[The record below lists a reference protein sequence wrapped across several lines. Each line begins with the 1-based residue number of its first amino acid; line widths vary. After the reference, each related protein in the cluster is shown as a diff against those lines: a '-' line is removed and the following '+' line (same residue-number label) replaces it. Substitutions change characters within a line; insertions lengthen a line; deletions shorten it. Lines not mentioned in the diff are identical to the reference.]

1 MASTALS
8 PKNYDVVIV
17 GGGSAGCVLANRLS
31 EDPSRSVLLLEAG
44 PSHPP
49 DGYPATLKDIN
60 GLTAEPMYTWGY
72 QSVPG
77 QPAHSIA
84 AFAGRVLGGGSAIN
98 GAISR
103 RARASDFT
111 RWEKH
116 GLADWSFDRVLD
128 AYKNLENTTVGEDRW
143 HGRSGPWP
151 IRQPH
156 MDQINPAA
164 QAFVQSAVASGF
176 AQIDDFNG
184 EYQHGVGL
192 EPRNMEN
199 GVRYNAGMVYLSADV
214 RARPNLTIQGDVL
227 VDRVGFSGKQ
237 VTTVYLA
244 DGDIISSEEVVL
256 CAGVYGTPAILLRSG
271 VGPAKHLGGFGID
284 VVIDLPVGE
293 HLQDQPMY
301 PMSWALKA
309 EAHVD
314 PALGSIALWTK
325 SAEAANDELDLQ
337 LTAFFQPDFDHFGAL
352 IRTFRV
358 WASVVLPRSVGAV
371 RLKSRDPHVTPVID
385 YHLLTEPADRR
396 RLREIIKLARRIVQ
410 TEPLSAWIDRELV
423 PGSPSQSDAELDAV
437 IDAGV
442 GTYYHGTS
450 SAPMGE
456 NDPAAVVDTDGR
468 VHGLTGLRVADASIF
483 PEAISPPTNLT
494 VLMVAERIALAMQNE
509 AVVLH

>member
-1 MASTALS
+1 
-8 PKNYDVVIV
+8 
-17 GGGSAGCVLANRLS
+17 
-31 EDPSRSVLLLEAG
+31 VLLLEAG

-49 DGYPATLKDIN
+49 DGYPATLKSIN
-60 GLTAEPMYTWGY
+60 GLTAEPAYTWGY

-103 RARASDFT
+103 RARANDFA
-111 RWEKH
+111 RWEQH
-116 GLADWSFDRVLD
+116 NLPDWSFDHALNT
-128 AYKNLENTTVGEDRW
+128 YKSLENTTVGDDRW

-151 IRQPH
+151 IRQPK
-156 MDQINPAA
+156 MDQINPVAR
-164 QAFVQSAVASGF
+164 AFVQAAINCGF

-184 EYQHGVGL
+184 KDQHGVGV

-199 GVRYNAGMVYLSADV
+199 GERYNAGMVYLSAEV
-214 RARPNLTIQGDVL
+214 RARPNLTIVGDSL

-237 VTTVYLA
+237 ATTVCLT
-244 DGDIISSEEVVL
+244 DGSMVSAKEVVL

-271 VGPAKHLGGFGID
+271 VGPAKHLGGLGID
-284 VVIDLPVGE
+284 VVADLPVGE

-301 PMSWALKA
+301 PMAWTLKA
-309 EAHVD
+309 DAQVD

-325 SAEAANDELDLQ
+325 SAEATHDELDLQ
-337 LTAFFQPDFDHFGAL
+337 LTAFFQPDLDHFGMP

-371 RLKSRDPHVTPVID
+371 RLKDRDPHVTPSID
-385 YHLLTEPADRR
+385 YHLLTDPADRR

-410 TEPLSAWIDRELV
+410 TEPIAAWIDFELS
-423 PGSPSQSDAELDAV
+423 PGSLVQTDADLDAA

-450 SAPMGE
+450 TAPMGE
-456 NDPAAVVDTDGR
+456 HDSASVVGTTGR
-468 VHGLTGLRVADASIF
+468 VHGLDGLRVADASIF

-494 VLMVAERIALAMQNE
+494 VLMVAERIALAMQS
-509 AVVLH
+509 